1 MFGSVEYTVQQRD
14 NITSKQESIRLMFL
28 NGKSGEPWYDH
39 SVRRWFTGLLKRTK
53 LCHRGPNQCRH
64 TFASQ
69 LLSNYVPL
77 EWVARQLGHS
87 DTTMIK
93 KHYGKW
99 IPKDSQRMA
108 SRISEMMGFNTDISG
123 LEFAEMVP
131 KWSQNNKG
139 NQ

>member
-1 MFGSVEYTVQQRD
+1 MTAQLA
-14 NITSKQESIRLMFL
+14 SKYSLSFF
-28 NGKSGEPWYDH
+28 NGKSGQPWYDH
-39 SVRRWFTGLLKRTK
+39 SVRLWFTGILKRAK
-53 LCHRGPNQCRH
+53 LRHRGPNQCRH

-108 SRISEMMGFNTDISG
+108 DRITEMVGSYEDIYG
-123 LEFAEMVP
+123 LENVKSAP
-131 KWSQNNKG
+131 KMPQSNKG